1 MNYVTQW
8 LSNDSNFRMGCG
20 FISQPIESNECNARE
35 GRKRG
40 VRIAFPARTCMFT
53 EELKGKRQAGGR
65 RRVDATGCGAL
76 PDRPLATTLPS
87 HIHTYAHT
95 HHPSKHLL
103 VVVPFHPSPTAVV
116 HPSAA
121 FEKLLEESG
130 PVVRLHSFL
139 LFLTKSFP
147 LLFIRRRFAPST
159 IPIPPWHTN
168 VDGTY
173 EQI

>member
-20 FISQPIESNECNARE
+20 FNSQPIESNECNARE

-87 HIHTYAHT
+87 HIHPYTPPVKA
-95 HHPSKHLL
+95 PSGRCSLSSL
-103 VVVPFHPSPTAVV
+103 PY
-116 HPSAA
+116 
-121 FEKLLEESG
+121 
-130 PVVRLHSFL
+130 
-139 LFLTKSFP
+139 
-147 LLFIRRRFAPST
+147 RRRSPLRCF
-159 IPIPPWHTN
+159 
-168 VDGTY
+168 
-173 EQI
+173 